1 MHEAGRGVSLPQAP
15 FSARRRLILL
25 ALLATPFLALSA
37 HAGFTLPQGLR
48 RWGSGAYRR
57 FGFLVYEATLW
68 AGEDPQK
75 PPLALQLT
83 YRRSIEGRAIA
94 DASVKEMRKLGGA
107 DEATLQRWG
116 VLMAKLFPDV
126 RDGDVILGEYQPGTA
141 RFHFNGQLLGE
152 IAEADFAR
160 HFFAIW
166 LDPRTS
172 APELRAALLQ
182 RDDRQG

>member
-1 MHEAGRGVSLPQAP
+1 MHDAGRCTSFP
-15 FSARRRLILL
+15 ARRRLLLL

-48 RWGSGAYRR
+48 RWG
-57 FGFLVYEATLW
+57 FLVYEATLW
-68 AGEDPQK
+68 AGDDPQK

-116 VLMAKLFPDV
+116 VLMTKLFPDV

-141 RFHFNGQLLGE
+141 RFHFNGQLRGE

-160 HFFAIW
+160 QFFAIW